1 MKLAVSDIELYL
13 FVVCNE
19 FKEYEI
25 GDRHDDIWKKEKEK
39 TNVMD
44 SWLNNHSKAD
54 VNDEDDDR
62 NEKEK
67 EK

>member
-1 MKLAVSDIELYL
+1 MKLASSDIEPYL

-25 GDRHDDIWKKEKEK
+25 GDRHDETEKKKKK
-39 TNVMD
+39 TNLMD

-62 NEKEK
+62 NEKE
-67 EK
+67 